1 MNCWVKVVIFPNM
14 CLNKK
19 KNCYGNQTNLRIQ
32 EQKKKKK
39 ERIRERE
46 KGEEQNLN
54 SQIFSS

>member
-19 KNCYGNQTNLRIQ
+19 KFLRESNQFENSGA
-32 EQKKKKK
+32 KKK